1 MEYTQLTLSDWMEM
15 KNKLRQELQ
24 GVKQSFVRIGYV
36 LRRIDDGKL
45 YEQDG
50 YKSVAEFAK
59 AEYGLEAST
68 VSRFMSINREYS
80 IDGYSERLRE
90 EYLDLSRSQLEEML
104 KLPEPDRQMITP
116 ETPREDIRDLKR
128 FNREEPVPGVADD
141 LHGLIEEF
149 FRAHPEELNQ
159 IFAEEHPEG
168 IKWLTE
174 LVNPSGSRSFKK
186 GMYFLMMSED
196 RVAVKKFGEA
206 PKNLS
211 WTEFL
216 EITQEIFG
224 LAAGPDTWKNYF
236 GGTDEEKTEENRP
249 ADQPDTDDSTAGSQS
264 EAMDPATE
272 AADKESTDSTADPDP
287 EKPAERQDVPE
298 SEKQIAPAQKSPET
312 QELAMNPPEEDTAEK
327 AEEEEAKEE
336 VSEGQQD
343 ILDKPFGSRKMYLD
357 SLTEYGAAEYLTRS
371 WRTDTEFV
379 EAMQSAEAM
388 HAWMKEE
395 VDDRGR
401 KIW

>member
-1 MEYTQLTLSDWMEM
+1 MEYVQLTLSDWVEM
-15 KNKLRQELQ
+15 KNRIRRELQ
-24 GVKQSFVRIGYV
+24 GVKQSFVRIGYA
-36 LRRIDDGKL
+36 LRKIEDGKY

-104 KLPEPDRQMITP
+104 KLPKGDRQMITP
-116 ETPREDIRDLKR
+116 DTQREDIRDLKR
-128 FNREEPVPGVADD
+128 FNRETPTPGVADD
-141 LHGLIEEF
+141 LHDLVEEF

-159 IFAEEHPEG
+159 IFKEEHPEG
-168 IKWLTE
+168 VKWLSE
-174 LVNPSGSRSFKK
+174 LVNPSGSRSFRK

-196 RVAVKKFGEA
+196 HIAVKKFGDT

-224 LAAGPDTWKNYF
+224 PSAGPDTWRNYF
-236 GGTDEEKTEENRP
+236 GGTDEEKTEENCP
-249 ADQPDTDDSTAGSQS
+249 ADQPDTGDSTAGSQS

-312 QELAMNPPEEDTAEK
+312 QELAMNPPEENVSEEAEK
-327 AEEEEAKEE
+327 EEKIAEE
-336 VSEGQQD
+336 QQD

-379 EAMQSAEAM
+379 EAVQSAEAM
-388 HAWMKEE
+388 YAWMKEE

-401 KIW
+401 GLGTWK

>member
-1 MEYTQLTLSDWMEM
+1 MEYVQMTLNDWMEM

-24 GVKQSFVRIGYV
+24 GVKQSFVRIGYA
-36 LRRIDDGKL
+36 LRKIDDGKL

-128 FNREEPVPGVADD
+128 FNREEPTTGVADD
-141 LHGLIEEF
+141 LNGLIEEF
-149 FRAHPEELNQ
+149 FREHPEELNQ
-159 IFAEEHPEG
+159 IFAGDHPEG
-168 IKWLTE
+168 TKWLTE
-174 LVNPSGSRSFKK
+174 LVNPGGSRSFRK

-196 RVAVKKFGEA
+196 HIAVKKFGDT
-206 PKNLS
+206 PKNLP

-224 LAAGPDTWKNYF
+224 PSAGPDTWRNHF
-236 GGTDEEKTEENRP
+236 GGTDEETKEDSS
-249 ADQPDTDDSTAGSQS
+249 ADQPVADDKSTASQP
-264 EAMDPATE
+264 EDMDSATE
-272 AADKESTDSTADPDP
+272 TAGAESTDSAADLDTGNPAEDQDITEP
-287 EKPAERQDVPE
+287 EKE
-298 SEKQIAPAQKSPET
+298 IAPAQKSEKT

-327 AEEEEAKEE
+327 AEKEEAKEE

>member
-1 MEYTQLTLSDWMEM
+1 MEYVQMTLNDWMEM

-24 GVKQSFVRIGYV
+24 GVKQSFVRIGYA
-36 LRRIDDGKL
+36 LRKIDDGKL

-128 FNREEPVPGVADD
+128 FNREEPTTGVADD
-141 LHGLIEEF
+141 LNGLIEEF
-149 FRAHPEELNQ
+149 FREHPEELNQ
-159 IFAEEHPEG
+159 IFAGDHPEG
-168 IKWLTE
+168 TKWLTE
-174 LVNPSGSRSFKK
+174 LVNPGGSRSFRK

-196 RVAVKKFGEA
+196 HIAVKKFGDT
-206 PKNLS
+206 PKNLP

-224 LAAGPDTWKNYF
+224 PSAGPDTWRNHF
-236 GGTDEEKTEENRP
+236 GGTDEETKEDSS
-249 ADQPDTDDSTAGSQS
+249 ADQPVADDKSTASQP
-264 EAMDPATE
+264 EDMDSATE
-272 AADKESTDSTADPDP
+272 TAGAESTDSAADLDTGNPAEDQDITEP
-287 EKPAERQDVPE
+287 EKE
-298 SEKQIAPAQKSPET
+298 IAPAQKSPET
-312 QELAMNPPEEDTAEK
+312 QELAMNPPEENV
-327 AEEEEAKEE
+327 AEEVEKEE
-336 VSEGQQD
+336 KIPEGQQD

-357 SLTEYGAAEYLTRS
+357 SLTEYGAAEYLTRR
-371 WRTDTEFV
+371 WRTDVEFV

-388 HAWMKEE
+388 YAWMKEE

-401 KIW
+401 GMGTWK

>member
-1 MEYTQLTLSDWMEM
+1 M
-15 KNKLRQELQ
+15 
-24 GVKQSFVRIGYV
+24 
-36 LRRIDDGKL
+36 
-45 YEQDG
+45 
-50 YKSVAEFAK
+50 A
-59 AEYGLEAST
+59 
-68 VSRFMSINREYS
+68 INREFS
-80 IDGYSERLRE
+80 IDGYSERIRE

-116 ETPREDIRDLKR
+116 DTPREDIRDLKR
-128 FNREEPVPGVADD
+128 FNRETPTPGVVDD
-141 LHGLIEEF
+141 LHDLVEEF

-159 IFAEEHPEG
+159 IFKEEHPEG
-168 IKWLTE
+168 VKWLSE
-174 LVNPSGSRSFKK
+174 LVNPSGSRSFRK

-196 RVAVKKFGEA
+196 HIAVKKFGDT

-224 LAAGPDTWKNYF
+224 PAAGPDTWKNYF

-249 ADQPDTDDSTAGSQS
+249 ADQPVTDDSTAGSQY

-298 SEKQIAPAQKSPET
+298 SEKQIAPAQKSPEI
-312 QELAMNPPEEDTAEK
+312 QELVINPPEEDTAEK

-388 HAWMKEE
+388 YAWMKEE
-395 VDDRGR
+395 VDDQGRGLGTW
-401 KIW
+401 K

>member
-1 MEYTQLTLSDWMEM
+1 MEYVQLTLSDWVEM
-15 KNKLRQELQ
+15 KNRIRRELQ
-24 GVKQSFVRIGYV
+24 GVKQSFVRIGYA
-36 LRRIDDGKL
+36 LRKIEDGKY

-104 KLPEPDRQMITP
+104 KLPEGDRQMITP
-116 ETPREDIRDLKR
+116 DTPREDIRDLKR
-128 FNREEPVPGVADD
+128 FNRETPTPGVVDD
-141 LHGLIEEF
+141 LHDLVEEF

-159 IFAEEHPEG
+159 IFKEEHPEG
-168 IKWLTE
+168 VKWLSE
-174 LVNPSGSRSFKK
+174 LVNPSGSRSFRK

-196 RVAVKKFGEA
+196 HIAVKKFGDT

-224 LAAGPDTWKNYF
+224 PSAGPDTWRNHF
-236 GGTDEEKTEENRP
+236 GGTDEETKEDSS
-249 ADQPDTDDSTAGSQS
+249 ADQPVADDKSTASQPGD
-264 EAMDPATE
+264 MDSATE
-272 AADKESTDSTADPDP
+272 TAGAESTDSAADLDTGNPEEDQDITEP
-287 EKPAERQDVPE
+287 EKE
-298 SEKQIAPAQKSPET
+298 IAPAQKSEKKPEQKLEKPEQKPEKPE
-312 QELAMNPPEEDTAEK
+312 QEEPQ
-327 AEEEEAKEE
+327 EEAR
-336 VSEGQQD
+336 GQQD
-343 ILDKPFGSRKMYLD
+343 IVDKPFGSRKMYID

-371 WRTDTEFV
+371 WRMDTEFV
-379 EAMQSAEAM
+379 EAIKSAEAM
-388 HAWMKEE
+388 YEWMMQE
-395 VDDRGR
+395 VDDKGR
-401 KIW
+401 KMEE